1 MLEKTNNLH
10 IQQYIPVTIY
20 ITLKQSRQAAKT
32 LRKEQQLMRPG
43 TTREM
48 HSSKEHKRKRTQVPY
63 EEKGNGRE
71 GKAGTPS
78 NGRT

>member
-20 ITLKQSRQAAKT
+20 TTLKQSRQAAKT
-32 LRKEQQLMRPG
+32 LRKEQQLMWPG

-63 EEKGNGRE
+63 GRRGRGRE